1 MPFYESFDLER
12 NGSFTLLA
20 IYRLIQAL
28 FLTKMLYHPD
38 ELYQGTQVAYNM
50 VYGDVD
56 LPWEWKDPYRLRNTL
71 YPFYLSL
78 PLWLL
83 KWTRLDF
90 NYLVIASPYLAHW
103 PLMIISDC
111 YLWRI
116 GIKLC
121 GKSETRIAFILMLTN
136 GFLAELDPRCF
147 TNTLEKVCTLVAFYL
162 YIHQKTQFDR
172 ETFKFVVLLTIGFM
186 MRNTFPIGWIPL
198 LLVLVV
204 KADKPVIYI
213 IQCVFTFLPFF
224 VLFVAIDSIYYWK
237 ANGGK
242 LEVTF
247 TGYNFLKVNVLQGLS
262 KYFGVS
268 SFFTYVAEFF
278 PVEIFRLFY
287 PVVIYSF
294 TQLFFT

>member
-1 MPFYESFDLER
+1 
-12 NGSFTLLA
+12 
-20 IYRLIQAL
+20 
-28 FLTKMLYHPD
+28 
-38 ELYQGTQVAYNM
+38 
-50 VYGDVD
+50 
-56 LPWEWKDPYRLRNTL
+56 
-71 YPFYLSL
+71 
-78 PLWLL
+78 
-83 KWTRLDF
+83 
-90 NYLVIASPYLAHW
+90 
-103 PLMIISDC
+103 
-111 YLWRI
+111 
-116 GIKLC
+116 
-121 GKSETRIAFILMLTN
+121 MLTN

-162 YIHQKTQFDR
+162 YINQKTQFDR
-172 ETFKFVVLLTIGFM
+172 DTFKFVVLLTIGFM

-224 VLFVAIDSIYYWK
+224 VLFVTIDSIYYWQ
-237 ANGGK
+237 ANGGE

-268 SFFTYVAEFF
+268 SIFTYVFEFF

-294 TQLFFT
+294 TQLEYPNDEVGQKRILLTVFCVCNIGFFSLIGHKEARFMLPVVPFIFLLTAKSCVNLVQRYKWFTFFWLRLYMIVEVVIFAYRANFHDQF